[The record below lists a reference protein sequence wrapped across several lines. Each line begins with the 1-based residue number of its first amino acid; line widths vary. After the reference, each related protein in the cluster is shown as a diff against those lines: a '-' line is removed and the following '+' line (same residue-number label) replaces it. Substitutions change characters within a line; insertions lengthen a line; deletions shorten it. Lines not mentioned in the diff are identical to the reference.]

1 MTSLLYTHILQPL
14 SNFMGKPVQDWQ
26 KVPCR
31 SAQIKIIDNTDCEDL
46 YRGHDVFNALD
57 ILENKTFLKSLK
69 FGVGDGKLRY
79 YLYNWRLKAELD
91 SSDVGLV
98 LL

>member
-1 MTSLLYTHILQPL
+1 MSSWT
-14 SNFMGKPVQDWQ
+14 
-26 KVPCR
+26 
-31 SAQIKIIDNTDCEDL
+31 EDGRCQRL
-46 YRGHDVFNALD
+46 HACRGHDVFNALD

-79 YLYNWRLKAELD
+79 YLFNWRLKAELD